1 MEQPENSKSIF
12 RDRKTKRI
20 IYVLGTTV
28 FMLVVLLLWQGAR
41 FEQQVALKTQFI
53 EEKNALRDDLD
64 DLIDEHELLRDEHSE
79 LNDQLHE
86 RDSLIRA
93 YTADIKKLLRSEG
106 QLKEA
111 KRKIVRLKEISRK
124 YITAIDS
131 LLTLNANLAFEND
144 SVKKAN
150 RIIVSRNR
158 TLEQK
163 NQQLADRVTTASIL
177 KAVDLDVEG
186 LYYRASGREVS
197 TSRANKIQNFRI
209 CFTILENKVT
219 EAGAKKVFVRILAPD
234 GSVLNVANQIKE
246 IELADTS
253 LQYSFEHP
261 FEYNNENISDCALWT
276 RGNVLSAGDYR
287 FEFIVENEVIGILD
301 RKFR

>member
-1 MEQPENSKSIF
+1 MDQPENSKSIF
-12 RDRKTKRI
+12 RDRRTKRI
-20 IYVLGTTV
+20 I
-28 FMLVVLLLWQGAR
+28 FALVSAVSILFLLLVLQRMHSKEQMAA
-41 FEQQVALKTQFI
+41 FEAKVI
-53 EEKNALRDDLD
+53 EETALRDDLD
-64 DLIDEHELLRDEHSE
+64 DLIDEHDLLRNEYSE
-79 LNDQLHE
+79 LNDQLFQK
-86 RDSLIRA
+86 DSIIRA
-93 YTADIKKLLRSEG
+93 YAADIKKLLRSEG

-150 RIIVSRNR
+150 RIIVSRNK

-163 NQQLADRVTTASIL
+163 NQQLANRVSTASIL

-197 TSRANKIQNFRI
+197 TTRANKIQNFRI

-219 EAGAKKVFVRILAPD
+219 EAGTKELFVRILAPD
-234 GSVLNVANQIKE
+234 GSVLNVANQIQE
-246 IELADTS
+246 IELTDTT
-253 LQYSFEHP
+253 LQYSFAHP
-261 FEYNNENISDCALWT
+261 FEYNNQNISDCVLWT
-276 RGNVLSAGDYR
+276 RGNVLYAGNYR

>member
-1 MEQPENSKSIF
+1 MDQPENSKSIF
-12 RDRKTKRI
+12 RDRRTKRI
-20 IYVLGTTV
+20 I
-28 FMLVVLLLWQGAR
+28 FALVSAVSILFLLLVLQRMHSKEQMAA
-41 FEQQVALKTQFI
+41 FEAKVI
-53 EEKNALRDDLD
+53 EETALRDDLD
-64 DLIDEHELLRDEHSE
+64 DLIDEHDLLRNEYSE
-79 LNDQLHE
+79 LNDQLFQK
-86 RDSLIRA
+86 DSIIRA
-93 YTADIKKLLRSEG
+93 YAADIKKLLRSEG

-150 RIIVSRNR
+150 RIIVSRNK

-163 NQQLADRVTTASIL
+163 NQQLANRVSTASIL

-197 TSRANKIQNFRI
+197 TTRANKIQNFRI

-219 EAGAKKVFVRILAPD
+219 EAGTKELFVRILAPD
-234 GSVLNVANQIKE
+234 GSVLNVANQIQE
-246 IELADTS
+246 TELTDTT
-253 LQYSFEHP
+253 LQYSFAHP
-261 FEYNNENISDCALWT
+261 FEYNNQNISDCVLWT
-276 RGNVLSAGDYR
+276 RGNVLYAGNYR

>member
-12 RDRKTKRI
+12 RDKKTKRI
-20 IYVLGTTV
+20 IMGLGAA
-28 FMLVVLLLWQGAR
+28 VVLLFISLVWQSAR

-64 DLIDEHELLRDEHSE
+64 DLIDEHELLKDEHSD

-86 RDSLIRA
+86 RDSVIRA
-93 YTADIKKLLRSEG
+93 YAADIKKLLRSEG

-158 TLEQK
+158 TLEKK
-163 NQQLADRVTTASIL
+163 NQQLADRVSTASVL
-177 KAVDLDVEG
+177 KLVDIDVEG

-209 CFTILENKVT
+209 CFSILENKVA
-219 EAGAKKVFVRILAPD
+219 EAGAKDMYVRVLAPD
-234 GSVLNVANQIKE
+234 GSVLNVANQIQ
-246 IELADTS
+246 ELELPDTT
-253 LQYSFEHP
+253 LQYSFAHA
-261 FEYNNENISDCALWT
+261 FDYNNQNISDCVLWT
-276 RGNVLSAGDYR
+276 RGNVLSAGYYR

>member
-1 MEQPENSKSIF
+1 MQQPENSKSIF
-12 RDRKTKRI
+12 RDRRTKRI
-20 IYVLGTTV
+20 IIALVAAVSTLLILLV
-28 FMLVVLLLWQGAR
+28 FQMKHSKEQMAA
-41 FEQQVALKTQFI
+41 FEAKVI
-53 EEKNALRDDLD
+53 EETALRDDLD
-64 DLIDEHELLRDEHSE
+64 DLIDEHDLLRNEYSE
-79 LNDQLHE
+79 LNDQLFQK
-86 RDSLIRA
+86 DSIIRA
-93 YTADIKKLLRSEG
+93 YAADIKKLLRSEG

-163 NQQLADRVTTASIL
+163 NQQLTDRVSTASIL

-219 EAGAKKVFVRILAPD
+219 EAGFKKVFVRILAPD
-234 GSVLNVANQIKE
+234 GSVLNVANQIQD
-246 IELADTS
+246 IELTDTT
-253 LQYSFEHP
+253 LQYSFAHP
-261 FEYNNENISDCALWT
+261 FEYNNQNISDCVLWT
-276 RGNVLSAGDYR
+276 RGNVLTAGDYR
-287 FEFIVENEVIGILD
+287 FEFIVEKEVIGILD

>member
-1 MEQPENSKSIF
+1 MDQPENSKSIF
-12 RDRKTKRI
+12 RDRRTKRI
-20 IYVLGTTV
+20 I
-28 FMLVVLLLWQGAR
+28 FALVSAVSILLLLLVLQRMHSKEQMAA
-41 FEQQVALKTQFI
+41 FEAKVI
-53 EEKNALRDDLD
+53 EETALRDDLD
-64 DLIDEHELLRDEHSE
+64 DLIDEHDLLRNEYSE
-79 LNDQLHE
+79 LNDQLFQK
-86 RDSLIRA
+86 DSIIRA
-93 YTADIKKLLRSEG
+93 YAADIKKLLRSEG

-150 RIIVSRNR
+150 RIIVSRNK

-163 NQQLADRVTTASIL
+163 NQQLANRVSTASIL

-197 TSRANKIQNFRI
+197 TTRANKIQNFRI

-219 EAGAKKVFVRILAPD
+219 EAGTKELFVRILAPD
-234 GSVLNVANQIKE
+234 GSVLNVANQIQE
-246 IELADTS
+246 IELTDTT
-253 LQYSFEHP
+253 LQYSFAHP
-261 FEYNNENISDCALWT
+261 FEYNNQNISDCVLWT
-276 RGNVLSAGDYR
+276 RGNVLYAGNYR

>member
-1 MEQPENSKSIF
+1 MDQPENSKSIF
-12 RDRKTKRI
+12 RDRRTKRI
-20 IYVLGTTV
+20 I
-28 FMLVVLLLWQGAR
+28 FALVSAVSILFLLLVLQRMHSKEQMAA
-41 FEQQVALKTQFI
+41 FEAKVI
-53 EEKNALRDDLD
+53 EETALRDDLD
-64 DLIDEHELLRDEHSE
+64 DLIDEHDLLRNEYSE
-79 LNDQLHE
+79 LNDQLFQK
-86 RDSLIRA
+86 DSIIRA
-93 YTADIKKLLRSEG
+93 YAADIKKLLRSEG

-150 RIIVSRNR
+150 RIIVSRNK

-163 NQQLADRVTTASIL
+163 NQQLANRVSTASIL

-197 TSRANKIQNFRI
+197 TTRANKIQNFRI
-209 CFTILENKVT
+209 CFSILENKVT
-219 EAGAKKVFVRILAPD
+219 EGGTKELFVRILAPD
-234 GSVLNVANQIKE
+234 GSVLNVANQIQE
-246 IELADTS
+246 IELTDTT
-253 LQYSFEHP
+253 LQYSFAHP
-261 FEYNNENISDCALWT
+261 FEYNNQNISDCVLWT
-276 RGNVLSAGDYR
+276 RGNVLYAGNYR

>member
-1 MEQPENSKSIF
+1 MEQPQNSKSIF

-20 IYVLGTTV
+20 ILALGSAV
-28 FMLVVLLLWQGAR
+28 ALLFISLVWQSAR

-64 DLIDEHELLRDEHSE
+64 DLIDEHELLKDEHSE
-79 LNDQLHE
+79 LNNQLHE
-86 RDSLIRA
+86 RDSVIHA
-93 YTADIKKLLRSEG
+93 YAADIKKLLRSEG

-111 KRKIVRLKEISRK
+111 KRKILRLKEISRK

-131 LLTLNANLAFEND
+131 LLTLNANLALEND

-163 NQQLADRVTTASIL
+163 NQQLADRVNTASIL

-219 EAGAKKVFVRILAPD
+219 EAGPKEVFVRILAPD
-234 GSVLNVANQIKE
+234 ESVLNVANQIQE
-246 IELADTS
+246 IELKDTT
-253 LQYSFEHP
+253 LQYSFSHP
-261 FEYNNENISDCALWT
+261 FEYSNQNISDCVLWT
-276 RGNVLSAGDYR
+276 RGNVLPAGDYR
-287 FEFIVENEVIGILD
+287 FEFVVENEVIGILD

>member
-1 MEQPENSKSIF
+1 MDQPENSKSIF
-12 RDRKTKRI
+12 RDRRTKRI
-20 IYVLGTTV
+20 I
-28 FMLVVLLLWQGAR
+28 FALVSAVSILFLLLVLQRMHSKEQMAA
-41 FEQQVALKTQFI
+41 FEAKVI
-53 EEKNALRDDLD
+53 EETALRDDLD
-64 DLIDEHELLRDEHSE
+64 DLIDEHDLLRNEYSE
-79 LNDQLHE
+79 LNDQLFQK
-86 RDSLIRA
+86 DSIIRA
-93 YTADIKKLLRSEG
+93 YAADIKKLLRSEG

-150 RIIVSRNR
+150 RIIVSRNK

-163 NQQLADRVTTASIL
+163 NQQLANRVSTASIL

-197 TSRANKIQNFRI
+197 TTRANKIQNFRI

-219 EAGAKKVFVRILAPD
+219 EAGTKELFVRILAPD
-234 GSVLNVANQIKE
+234 GSVLNVANQIQE
-246 IELADTS
+246 IELTDTT
-253 LQYSFEHP
+253 LQYSFANP
-261 FEYNNENISDCALWT
+261 FEYNNQNISDCVLWT
-276 RGNVLSAGDYR
+276 RGNVLYAGNYR

>member
-1 MEQPENSKSIF
+1 MDQPENSKSIF
-12 RDRKTKRI
+12 RDRRTKRVI
-20 IYVLGTTV
+20 
-28 FMLVVLLLWQGAR
+28 FALVSAVSILFLLLVLQRMHSKEQMAA
-41 FEQQVALKTQFI
+41 FEAKVI
-53 EEKNALRDDLD
+53 EETALRDDLD
-64 DLIDEHELLRDEHSE
+64 DLIDEHDLLRNEYSE
-79 LNDQLHE
+79 LNDQLFQK
-86 RDSLIRA
+86 DSIIRA
-93 YTADIKKLLRSEG
+93 YAADIKKLLRSEG

-150 RIIVSRNR
+150 RIIVSRNK

-163 NQQLADRVTTASIL
+163 NQQLANRVSTASIL

-197 TSRANKIQNFRI
+197 TTRANKIQNFRI

-219 EAGAKKVFVRILAPD
+219 EAGAKEMFVRILAPD
-234 GSVLNVANQIKE
+234 ETVLNVANQIQE
-246 IELADTS
+246 IELTDTT
-253 LQYSFEHP
+253 LQYSFAHP
-261 FEYNNENISDCALWT
+261 FEYNNQNISDCVLWT
-276 RGNVLSAGDYR
+276 RGNVLYAGNYR
-287 FEFIVENEVIGILD
+287 FELIVENEVIGILD

>member
-1 MEQPENSKSIF
+1 MDQPENSKSIF

-20 IYVLGTTV
+20 ILVLGSAV
-28 FMLVVLLLWQGAR
+28 ALLFISLVWQSAR

-64 DLIDEHELLRDEHSE
+64 DLIYEHELLKDEHSD
-79 LNDQLHE
+79 LNNQLHE
-86 RDSLIRA
+86 RDSVIRA

-131 LLTLNANLAFEND
+131 LLTLNANLALEND

-150 RIIVSRNR
+150 RIIVTRNR

-163 NQQLADRVTTASIL
+163 NQQLADRVSTASIL

-219 EAGAKKVFVRILAPD
+219 EAGSKEVFVRVLAPD
-234 GSVLNVANQIKE
+234 GSVLNVANQIQE
-246 IELADTS
+246 IQLTDTT
-253 LQYSFEHP
+253 LQYSFVHP
-261 FEYNNENISDCALWT
+261 FEYSNQNISDCVLWT
-276 RGNVLSAGDYR
+276 RGNVLSPGDYR
-287 FEFIVENEVIGILD
+287 FEFIVENEVIGVLD

>member
-1 MEQPENSKSIF
+1 MDQPENSKSIF

-20 IYVLGTTV
+20 ILVLGSTV
-28 FMLVVLLLWQGAR
+28 AILFISLVWQSAR

-64 DLIDEHELLRDEHSE
+64 DLIDEHELLKDEHSE
-79 LNDQLHE
+79 LNNQLHE
-86 RDSLIRA
+86 RDSVIRA
-93 YTADIKKLLRSEG
+93 YAADVKKLLRSEG

-111 KRKIVRLKEISRK
+111 KKKILRLKEISRK

-131 LLTLNANLAFEND
+131 LLTLNANLALEND

-163 NQQLADRVTTASIL
+163 NQQLTDRVSTASIL
-177 KAVDLDVEG
+177 KAVNLDVDG

-219 EAGAKKVFVRILAPD
+219 EAGAKEVFVRILAPD
-234 GSVLNVANQIKE
+234 GSVLNVANQIQE
-246 IELADTS
+246 IELTDTT
-253 LQYSFEHP
+253 LQYSFAHP
-261 FEYNNENISDCALWT
+261 FEYSNQNISDCVLWT

>member
-1 MEQPENSKSIF
+1 MDQPENSKSIF
-12 RDRKTKRI
+12 RERKTKRI
-20 IYVLGTTV
+20 IISLATI
-28 FMLVVLLLWQGAR
+28 VVLLFISLVWQGAR

-64 DLIDEHELLRDEHSE
+64 ELIDEHELLRDEHSE
-79 LNDQLHE
+79 LNDQLHK
-86 RDSLIRA
+86 RDSVIRA
-93 YTADIKKLLRSEG
+93 YSADIKKLLRSEG

-150 RIIVSRNR
+150 RIILSRNK

-163 NQQLADRVTTASIL
+163 NQQLFDRVSTASIL

-197 TSRANKIQNFRI
+197 TTRANKIQNFRI

-219 EAGAKKVFVRILAPD
+219 ESGSKALYIRILSPD
-234 GSVLNVANQIKE
+234 GSVLNIANQIQE
-246 IELADTS
+246 IELKDTI
-253 LQYSFEHP
+253 LQYSFEHS
-261 FEYNNENISDCALWT
+261 FEYNNQNISDCVLWT
-276 RGNVLSAGDYR
+276 RGNVLSAGEYR
-287 FEFIVENEVIGILD
+287 FEFIVGNEVIGILN

>member
-12 RDRKTKRI
+12 RDKKTKRI
-20 IYVLGTTV
+20 ILVLGTAV
-28 FMLVVLLLWQGAR
+28 ALLFISLVWQSAR

-64 DLIDEHELLRDEHSE
+64 DLIDEHELLKNEHSD
-79 LNDQLHE
+79 LNNQLHE
-86 RDSLIRA
+86 RDSVIRA
-93 YTADIKKLLRSEG
+93 YAADIKKLLRSEG

-131 LLTLNANLAFEND
+131 LLTLNTNLAFEND

-158 TLEQK
+158 TLEKK
-163 NQQLADRVTTASIL
+163 NQQLADRVSTASVL
-177 KAVDLDVEG
+177 KLVDIDVEG

-209 CFTILENKVT
+209 CFSILENKVA
-219 EAGAKKVFVRILAPD
+219 EAGAKDMYVRVLAPD
-234 GSVLNVANQIKE
+234 GSVLNVANQIQ
-246 IELADTS
+246 ELELPGTT
-253 LQYSFEHP
+253 LQYSFAHA
-261 FEYNNENISDCALWT
+261 FDYNNQNISDCVLWT
-276 RGNVLSAGDYR
+276 RGNVLSAGHYR

>member
-1 MEQPENSKSIF
+1 M
-12 RDRKTKRI
+12 
-20 IYVLGTTV
+20 
-28 FMLVVLLLWQGAR
+28 QGAR

-79 LNDQLHE
+79 LNDQLHK
-86 RDSLIRA
+86 RDSVIRA
-93 YTADIKKLLRSEG
+93 YSADIKKLLRSEG

-150 RIIVSRNR
+150 RIILSRNK

-163 NQQLADRVTTASIL
+163 NQQLFDRVSTASIL

-197 TSRANKIQNFRI
+197 TTRANKIQ
-209 CFTILENKVT
+209 
-219 EAGAKKVFVRILAPD
+219 
-234 GSVLNVANQIKE
+234 
-246 IELADTS
+246 
-253 LQYSFEHP
+253 SFE
-261 FEYNNENISDCALWT
+261 FVSL
-276 RGNVLSAGDYR
+276 
-287 FEFIVENEVIGILD
+287 F
-301 RKFR
+301 

>member
-12 RDRKTKRI
+12 RDRRTKRLI
-20 IYVLGTTV
+20 IT
-28 FMLVVLLLWQGAR
+28 LVVAVTTLLILLVLQRMHSVEQMAA
-41 FEQQVALKTQFI
+41 FEAKVI
-53 EEKNALRDDLD
+53 EETALRDDLD
-64 DLIDEHELLRDEHSE
+64 DLIDEHDLLRNEYSE
-79 LNDQLHE
+79 LNDQLFQK
-86 RDSLIRA
+86 DSIIRA
-93 YTADIKKLLRSEG
+93 YAADIKKLLRSEG

-131 LLTLNANLAFEND
+131 LLTLNTNLAFEND

-163 NQQLADRVTTASIL
+163 NQQLTERVSTASIL

-219 EAGAKKVFVRILAPD
+219 EAGDKEMFVRILAPD
-234 GSVLNVANQIKE
+234 GSVLNVANQIQA
-246 IELADTS
+246 IELIDTT
-253 LQYSFEHP
+253 LQYSFVHP
-261 FEYNNENISDCALWT
+261 FDYNNQNISDCVLWT